1 MSRENNFLI
10 KINMM
15 LRLKDDSI
23 SFIDW
28 NKPSNFD
35 EDDVEGED
43 LNAIF
48 FYDVYKRGTNL
59 EVILNEIHCKECA
72 LQVL

>member
-1 MSRENNFLI
+1 MIRENNFLI
-10 KINMM
+10 KMNMM

-28 NKPSNFD
+28 NKPSNFN
-35 EDDVEGED
+35 EDNVEGED

-48 FYDVYKRGTNL
+48 FMMSIKG
-59 EVILNEIHCKECA
+59 EQI
-72 LQVL
+72 

>member
-10 KINMM
+10 KMNMM

-23 SFIDW
+23 FFIDR

-35 EDDVEGED
+35 EDDVKGED
-43 LNAIF
+43 LNAF
-48 FYDVYKRGTNL
+48 FFL
-59 EVILNEIHCKECA
+59 
-72 LQVL
+72 

>member
-35 EDDVEGED
+35 EDDAKGED

-48 FYDVYKRGTNL
+48 FFIMSIKG
-59 EVILNEIHCKECA
+59 EQI
-72 LQVL
+72 

>member
-35 EDDVEGED
+35 EDDAKGED

-48 FYDVYKRGTNL
+48 FL
-59 EVILNEIHCKECA
+59 
-72 LQVL
+72 

>member
-1 MSRENNFLI
+1 MIRENNFLI
-10 KINMM
+10 KMNMM

-28 NKPSNFD
+28 NKPSNFN
-35 EDDVEGED
+35 EDNVEGED

-48 FYDVYKRGTNL
+48 FMMSIKG
-59 EVILNEIHCKECA
+59 EQIQK
-72 LQVL
+72 